1 MRLRKE
7 DGRIRL
13 FTRTGVDWSLRYPSP
28 VEAAAALRVR
38 SCTIDGELVVT
49 DDNGISDFEMLQS
62 RAHDFN
68 AFLYGFDLLEL
79 DGEDLRPLP
88 LVDRKERLARLVRRV
103 PTGIRLC
110 DHDAGDGDAL
120 FRAACRMGLE
130 GIVSKKTT
138 SAYRSGKCKA
148 WVKVKNP
155 IAPGYRRGRDD
166 VT

>member
-88 LVDRKERLARLVRRV
+88 LDTANFGGASRCRIAQNGLHAGHPIDIPVGQQKCARVGSGRAETKKPGAMAGLRRS
-103 PTGIRLC
+103 
-110 DHDAGDGDAL
+110 D
-120 FRAACRMGLE
+120 
-130 GIVSKKTT
+130 
-138 SAYRSGKCKA
+138 
-148 WVKVKNP
+148 
-155 IAPGYRRGRDD
+155 
-166 VT
+166 